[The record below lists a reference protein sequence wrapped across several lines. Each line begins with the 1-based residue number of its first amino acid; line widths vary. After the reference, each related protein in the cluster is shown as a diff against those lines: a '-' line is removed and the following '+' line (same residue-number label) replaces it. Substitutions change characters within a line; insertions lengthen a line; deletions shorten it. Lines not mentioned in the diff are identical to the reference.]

1 MFTYIAKEITE
12 RVNTVFVACFDY
24 SPIPFIVALIILWLL
39 LVTKMDSIYTPT
51 RQKIADILRSITHS
65 ISVEVK
71 AAIEPDSVP
80 DSHDEKPG
88 IAGPRPGIPGE
99 PDIPHPE
106 VCHPNTAEADEAH
119 CVSASCIAEREEL
132 AKEKDDLVEEN
143 HGLRAE
149 IEHLKR
155 QLQHRERSLM
165 EVDFGRTTPA
175 QTSSATRRETKTAKL
190 RRIYIKKGVFAPTV
204 TATASST
211 LSSAVSSPTPA
222 PAPTSPAV
230 PSTIRSPALVAIS
243 QPSAAPASPS
253 PAAVSSFVVS
263 SISSP
268 VPAAFVAPVE
278 TPATVPDS
286 PVLVEITQPV
296 NTETDAVAPASLLP
310 TASSSP
316 PASPIANP
324 HAVALPPSPPA
335 ADPIA
340 PAIISPV
347 VKPNSI
353 TDAMGSPSPPKP
365 ESRVVHVFSPIA
377 ACYKAKELESLNLNP
392 EKEPQE
398 FAPVSASSPTTQP
411 NESSYDEEQM
421 DVDRDSSCDE
431 QEMDVEQEVAPPWVD
446 SDVDIYDASPPP
458 SARGNDEDMEMSVP
472 PEPVQEAVNREVEM
486 GFGLVSSPT
495 LPSPPRPFSMPA
507 NAFQSPS
514 PQRSSSPSLQL
525 SPTSLP
531 PSSPSLRVSPTS
543 VVRSSPSLQLSPSSV
558 MHSSPLAQP
567 SPDAFALS
575 SPAPLSPVREE
586 EEAVREVMPSPP
598 PATPTPASRDY
609 AALHPRPPP
618 GVVRRPARSANPL
631 LVPNRRKSKPQTTT
645 RPKDAPCAQLG
656 PDGRAIPSPRPSP
669 TIRPAGLS
677 TPTVTGS
684 TANASPSPR
693 TVTNISFSPIAGQP
707 PPPTPGPPRLRP
719 TNPAVKRTHSASC
732 AAVST
737 PVFGIEGR
745 AMAPLPARA
754 AVPRSAADED
764 VRRKAAERSRHAW
777 RAAEQQSSQADAA
790 RAAEEAPR
798 QRMPPV
804 GGQTSENETESINHS
819 VLTVGSN
826 EVARELDHIL
836 QPLWSIIDARA
847 ISRYGQR
854 SLRQLAV
861 RRWTEALEDDGY
873 PRGTP
878 LTRMQFERLVGGW
891 MEAFIEDL
899 VAKRILSRDDDDVEE
914 ILDLWRGHLD
924 QQGRLP
930 PS

>member
-12 RVNTVFVACFDY
+12 RVNTVFVACLDY
-24 SPIPFIVALIILWLL
+24 CPIPFIVALILLLLL
-39 LVTKMDSIYTPT
+39 LVIKKDSIYTLT
-51 RQKIADILRSITHS
+51 SRKIATMLRSMTNT
-65 ISVEVK
+65 ISVEVT
-71 AAIEPDSVP
+71 AALEPDSVP

-88 IAGPRPGIPGE
+88 TAGPRPGIPGE

-106 VCHPNTAEADEAH
+106 VCHPNIAEADEAH
-119 CVSASCIAEREEL
+119 CVSASCITEREEL

-149 IEHLKR
+149 IERLKR

-165 EVDFGRTTPA
+165 EVDFGRTTPT

-190 RRIYIKKGVFAPTV
+190 RRNYIKKDDDKDVFAPTV
-204 TATASST
+204 TATVSST
-211 LSSAVSSPTPA
+211 LSSAASSSTPT
-222 PAPTSPAV
+222 PAPTSPFLSS
-230 PSTIRSPALVAIS
+230 PICSPALAATS

-263 SISSP
+263 PISSP

-286 PVLVEITQPV
+286 PDSVEITQAV
-296 NTETDAVAPASLLP
+296 DAEAHAVVPASP
-310 TASSSP
+310 ISIASSSP

-324 HAVALPPSPPA
+324 HA
-335 ADPIA
+335 
-340 PAIISPV
+340 
-347 VKPNSI
+347 
-353 TDAMGSPSPPKP
+353 P
-365 ESRVVHVFSPIA
+365 EPRVVHVFPPFVAS
-377 ACYKAKELESLNLNP
+377 YKAKELESLNLNP

-398 FAPVSASSPTTQP
+398 FAPVPAPSPTTQP
-411 NESSYDEEQM
+411 TEPSYDKEQM
-421 DVDRDSSCDE
+421 DVDKVSSCDE
-431 QEMDVEQEVAPPWVD
+431 QEMDVDEEVAPPLVID
-446 SDVDIYDASPPP
+446 SDIKFYDASPSP
-458 SARGNDEDMEMSVP
+458 SARGKDEDMEMLIL
-472 PEPVQEAVNREVEM
+472 PEPVQEAVDREVEM
-486 GFGLVSSPT
+486 GFGRDFSPT
-495 LPSPPRPFSMPA
+495 LPSPPRPFSMPAA

-514 PQRSSSPSLQL
+514 PQRSSSPSLRL

-531 PSSPSLRVSPTS
+531 PSPSLQVSPTS

-558 MHSSPLAQP
+558 MHSSPLVQP
-567 SPDAFALS
+567 SPDSFALS

-609 AALHPRPPP
+609 VALRPRPPP

-631 LVPNRRKSKPQTTT
+631 LVPNRRKPKPQTTT

-669 TIRPAGLS
+669 AIRPAGLS
-677 TPTVTGS
+677 TPTATGS

-693 TVTNISFSPIAGQP
+693 TVTNISFFPIASQP

-737 PVFGIEGR
+737 PVFGFEGR

-764 VRRKAAERSRHAW
+764 VRRKAAERSRHAC

-804 GGQTSENETESINHS
+804 GGQTSENEMESINHS
-819 VLTVGSN
+819 VLTVGSD

-836 QPLWSIIDARA
+836 QPLWPIIDARA

-854 SLRQLAV
+854 SLRQLGV

-899 VAKRILSRDDDDVEE
+899 VAKRILPGDDDDVEE
-914 ILDLWRGHLD
+914 ILDLWRGHVD

>member
-1 MFTYIAKEITE
+1 MLTYIAKEITE
-12 RVNTVFVACFDY
+12 RVNTVFVACLDNC
-24 SPIPFIVALIILWLL
+24 PIPFIVALILLSLL
-39 LVTKMDSIYTPT
+39 LVTEMDSIYTLT
-51 RQKIADILRSITHS
+51 SQKLALMLRSITHS
-65 ISVEVK
+65 ISVEVT

-88 IAGPRPGIPGE
+88 TAGPRPGIPGE

-106 VCHPNTAEADEAH
+106 VCRPNPAEADETH

-132 AKEKDDLVEEN
+132 EKEKDDLVEEN

-149 IEHLKR
+149 IERLKR

-190 RRIYIKKGVFAPTV
+190 RRIHIKKDDAKDVFGPTV
-204 TATASST
+204 TATVSSI
-211 LSSAVSSPTPA
+211 LSSAVSSSTPA
-222 PAPTSPAV
+222 PAPTSPFLSS
-230 PSTIRSPALVAIS
+230 PICSPALAAIS
-243 QPSAAPASPS
+243 RPSPAPASPS

-263 SISSP
+263 QISSP

-278 TPATVPDS
+278 TPATVPASPDS
-286 PVLVEITQPV
+286 VEITQAV
-296 NTETDAVAPASLLP
+296 DAEAHAVAPASP
-310 TASSSP
+310 ISIASSSP

-324 HAVALPPSPPA
+324 HAVELPL
-335 ADPIA
+335 
-340 PAIISPV
+340 
-347 VKPNSI
+347 
-353 TDAMGSPSPPKP
+353 MGSPSPKP
-365 ESRVVHVFSPIA
+365 ESRAVHVSAPFA
-377 ACYKAKELESLNLNP
+377 ARYKAKELESLNLNP
-392 EKEPQE
+392 EKQPQE
-398 FAPVSASSPTTQP
+398 FAPVPGSPPTTQP
-411 NESSYDEEQM
+411 IESGYEEEHM
-421 DVDRDSSCDE
+421 DVDKDSSWDE
-431 QEMDVEQEVAPPWVD
+431 QEMDVDGEAAAPLFVG
-446 SDVDIYDASPPP
+446 SDVDIYDASPSP
-458 SARGNDEDMEMSVP
+458 SPRGNDEDMEMVFL
-472 PEPVQEAVNREVEM
+472 PEPVQEAVDREVEM
-486 GFGLVSSPT
+486 GFGHDSSPT

-531 PSSPSLRVSPTS
+531 PSSPSLQVSPTS

-567 SPDAFALS
+567 SPDSFALS

-609 AALHPRPPP
+609 AALRPRPPP

-631 LVPNRRKSKPQTTT
+631 LVPNRRKPKPQTTT

-669 TIRPAGLS
+669 ATRPAGLS
-677 TPTVTGS
+677 TPTATGS

-693 TVTNISFSPIAGQP
+693 TVTNISFFPIASQP

-737 PVFGIEGR
+737 PVFGFEGR

-804 GGQTSENETESINHS
+804 GGQTSENEMESINHS
-819 VLTVGSN
+819 VLTVGSD
-826 EVARELDHIL
+826 EVARELGHIF

-861 RRWTEALEDDGY
+861 RRWTEALEDDEY

-899 VAKRILSRDDDDVEE
+899 VAKRILSGMTTTLKRSLIYGGVMSTNKAAFHRLRSEV
-914 ILDLWRGHLD
+914 
-924 QQGRLP
+924 QQD
-930 PS
+930 